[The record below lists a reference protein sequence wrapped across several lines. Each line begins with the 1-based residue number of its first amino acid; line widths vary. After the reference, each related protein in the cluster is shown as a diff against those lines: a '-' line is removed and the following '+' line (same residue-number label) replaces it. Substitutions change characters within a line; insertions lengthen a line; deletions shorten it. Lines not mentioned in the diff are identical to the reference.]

1 VYPWKIPSTSTPA
14 SKNEIAAAEITAFA
28 AGAGPPEKTIA
39 TRFTLFTTSNCR
51 PESGGLPYL
60 AAGALLGAIGM
71 AIDAQSLGYETPPI
85 EFNYTWRDT
94 VLYAL
99 GVGAT
104 ADAELDYLYEARGPV
119 VLPTFCT
126 IPTFAA
132 FDALVDR
139 IGCDRR
145 GMVHHGQQMD
155 VFKPLRPNARLRV
168 TGKVAGLYDLKRVAI
183 SVFSIDA
190 YDEDDDL
197 VSRGEVTLLLRN
209 DGGFGGERPP
219 KTERVTA
226 PERDPDFEI
235 RDQVGPTQALLYR
248 LSGDY
253 NPLHADPE
261 FAAEAGFDRP
271 ILHGLCT
278 YGYAGRAIVRG
289 ACGGDPDALAMLRG
303 QFSNPVFPGDTL
315 IIRGWDEGERVILGV
330 TTKER
335 PDKPCLSN
343 AYAVLR

>member
-1 VYPWKIPSTSTPA
+1 
-14 SKNEIAAAEITAFA
+14 
-28 AGAGPPEKTIA
+28 
-39 TRFTLFTTSNCR
+39 
-51 PESGGLPYL
+51 
-60 AAGALLGAIGM
+60 M

-85 EFNYTWRDT
+85 DFNYNWRDT
-94 VLYAL
+94 VVYAL
-99 GVGAT
+99 GVGAS
-104 ADAELDYLYEARGPV
+104 ADEELDYLYEGRGPQ

-145 GMVHHGQQMD
+145 GMVHHSQQMEL
-155 VFKPLRPNARLRV
+155 FKPLRPNAQLRV
-168 TGKVAGLYDLKRVAI
+168 MGKVTALYDLKRLAM
-183 SVFSIDA
+183 SVFSVDA
-190 YDEDDDL
+190 YDENDAL

-219 KTERVTA
+219 KTERVDL

-235 RDQVGPTQALLYR
+235 RDQIGPTQGLLYR

-253 NPLHADPE
+253 NPLHADPD
-261 FAAEAGFDRP
+261 FAAQAGFDRP

-278 YGYAGRAIVRG
+278 YGFAGRAVVAQ
-289 ACGGDPDALAMLRG
+289 ACGGDPGKLATLRG

-315 IIRGWDEGERVILGV
+315 IIRGWNEVERLILGV
-330 TTKER
+330 TTEQT
-335 PDKPCLSN
+335 PEKPCLSN